1 LDPATEKT
9 FHAEVQVGQTGINHK
24 NVLRL
29 LGAGRS
35 SIMKNGANTGTD
47 AFYIVSELA
56 PNGEAFDYVEAAGG
70 LEEPRARQMFG

>member
-1 LDPATEKT
+1 MDEQSEKT
-9 FHAEVQVGQTGINHK
+9 FHAEVTAGQTGMNHK

-35 SIMKNGANTGTD
+35 SIIKNGSSQGD

-56 PNGEAFDYVEAAGG
+56 NNGEAFDYVEAAGG
-70 LEEPRARQMFG
+70 LTEPKAR